1 MATIISA
8 VTAIVEE
15 SVDWLTAI
23 VGCVTQAGNELLL
36 FYCLVGFV
44 GIAIGLLL
52 RFVNR

>member
-1 MATIISA
+1 MASIISA
-8 VTAIVEE
+8 VTLIVEE

-23 VGCVTQAGNELLL
+23 VGAVTATGNELLL

-44 GIAIGLLL
+44 GVAIGLLM